1 MAKQGS
7 QVGVGEQLKIC
18 NIRKPRLER
27 ESAVQLSSQGN
38 QEEPRTM
45 GSVSGGSWSHGEN
58 TDSVW
63 DGTQGIEGGKKMFSF
78 LLLLPFGFL
87 TVSPT
92 GQTSYLQ
99 LTGQLGEWC
108 LQRSDTSLVR
118 QNRAGEG
125 WNLRLRANAL
135 RPAHVSILYFWI
147 MCLCYSTDF
156 SILDFIDILSLK
168 IWFSWTIFILPH
180 AKLPLSCKCHITI
193 FV

>member
-7 QVGVGEQLKIC
+7 QVGAGEQLKIC

-27 ESAVQLSSQGN
+27 EDAVQLNSQGN
-38 QEEPRTM
+38 EAEPRTM
-45 GSVSGGSWSHGEN
+45 GSFSGGSWSHGGN
-58 TDSVW
+58 TDSAR
-63 DGTQGIEGGKKMFSF
+63 DGTQGIEGGRKCF
-78 LLLLPFGFL
+78 LFPLLFIFL

-99 LTGQLGEWC
+99 LTGQLGEWY

-118 QNRAGEG
+118 QNRAVEG

-135 RPAHVSILYFWI
+135 RSVHVSVLYFWI
-147 MCLCYSTDF
+147 MCLYYFTDF
-156 SILDFIDILSLK
+156 SILDFIDSLSLK
-168 IWFSWTIFILPH
+168 IWFSSTISILPH
-180 AKLPLSCKCHITI
+180 AMLPLSCKCHITF